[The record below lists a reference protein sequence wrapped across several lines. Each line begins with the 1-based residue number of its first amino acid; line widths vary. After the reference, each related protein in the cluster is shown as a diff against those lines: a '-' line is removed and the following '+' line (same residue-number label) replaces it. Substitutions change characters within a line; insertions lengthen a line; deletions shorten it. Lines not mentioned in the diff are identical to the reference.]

1 MDYVTALR
9 ARQDES
15 YREFLRR
22 IIPEGLPPMGVR
34 MADVRAIERTL
45 PSHDLLDGIEGDS
58 FYEQRL
64 LRFLSV
70 NRMQVSED
78 ERRDMIGVLLPYLDS
93 WALTDSFVASLKCV
107 KRDSESYFSFI
118 TSYAAA
124 GPPYTRR
131 FVLVMLL
138 SYFHDETF
146 LSRALSLLE
155 RVPCDEYTTQMAK
168 AWAIVS
174 LMTKRTEEVIH
185 WYREEKVGKKVHR
198 MVKQKIR
205 DATALD
211 STIASRLA

>member
-1 MDYVTALR
+1 MDYLTAL
-9 ARQDES
+9 QDKQDKN

-34 MADVRAIERTL
+34 MADVRATVRTL
-45 PSHDLLDGIEGDS
+45 PSHDLLDEIEGDS
-58 FYEQRL
+58 WYEQRL

-70 NRMQVSED
+70 NRMKMSEN
-78 ERRDMIGVLLPYLDS
+78 ERRDFIGRLLPYLDS
-93 WALTDSFVASLKCV
+93 WAVTDSFVASLKCV
-107 KRDSESYFSFI
+107 KRDNEAYFSFI
-118 TSYAAA
+118 TSYAVAEH
-124 GPPYTRR
+124 PYTRR
-131 FVLVMLL
+131 FVLVMIL

-155 RVPCDEYTTQMAK
+155 SVPCSEYTTQMAK

-174 LMTKRTEEVIH
+174 LMTKKKEEVIH
-185 WYREEKVGKKVHR
+185 WYRIEKVGKEVHR

-211 STIASRLA
+211 STIASRLG